1 MANNKVQLSDGT
13 VLLDVSG
20 DSVTPGALMAGKTAH
35 DATGNRIT
43 GTYTPPVTSVNG
55 KTGAVNLG
63 KSDVG
68 LGNVPNV
75 STNDQTPT
83 YAQASALSELTS
95 GERMETAFGK
105 IKKAISDLISHV
117 GSKKNPHAVTAA
129 QVGALPLTGGTL
141 TGNLTG
147 KYIVGTW
154 LQTTQ
159 AGHQTTKATK
169 IAVLDASGWV
179 YYRTPTELMSDMG
192 LSNGDEVAYG

>member
-13 VLLDVSG
+13 VLLDVSE
-20 DSVTPGALMAGKTAH
+20 DAVTPDTLATGVTAH
-35 DATGNRIT
+35 NAAGERIT
-43 GTYTPPVTSVNG
+43 GTYAPPVTSVNG

-83 YAQASALSELTS
+83 YTQASALAELTS
-95 GERMETAFGK
+95 GEKMATAFGK
-105 IKKAISDLISHV
+105 IKKAIADLITHINNKS
-117 GSKKNPHAVTAA
+117 NPHGVTAA
-129 QVGALPLTGGTL
+129 QAGALPLTGGTL

-147 KYIVGTW
+147 KYITGTW
-154 LQTTQ
+154 LQTTA
-159 AGHQTTKATK
+159 AGHQTTAATK

-179 YYRTPTELMSDMG
+179 YYRTPAELMSDMG
-192 LSNGDEVAYG
+192 ITNGDEVAYG